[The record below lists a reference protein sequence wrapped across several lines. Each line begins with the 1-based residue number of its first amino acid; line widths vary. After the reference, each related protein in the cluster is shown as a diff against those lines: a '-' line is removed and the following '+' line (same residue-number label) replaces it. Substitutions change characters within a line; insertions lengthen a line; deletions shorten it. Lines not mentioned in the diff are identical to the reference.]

1 LLADLFKTLNYDF
14 CQLIFF
20 GLDHGGPPVII
31 FVSLLIAFACSFC
44 GSGYINEGG
53 TLNLERF
60 QKYMEKLSAFD
71 FEQFRE
77 TYADLKYFQGKTGR
91 RLGSKERHSVST

>member
-1 LLADLFKTLNYDF
+1 VTERCVKSIDY
-14 CQLIFF
+14 
-20 GLDHGGPPVII
+20 GRPPAII
-31 FVSLLIAFACSFC
+31 SLSLLTAFTCSFC
-44 GSGYINEGG
+44 GAGYINEGG

-60 QKYMEKLSAFD
+60 KKYMEKLSAFD

-91 RLGSKERHSVST
+91 RLGCKERHSVSS

>member
-1 LLADLFKTLNYDF
+1 VVFCPHILL
-14 CQLIFF
+14 
-20 GLDHGGPPVII
+20 GLDQVGI
-31 FVSLLIAFACSFC
+31 LITCFFFAA
-44 GSGYINEGG
+44 GYINEGG

-60 QKYMEKLSAFD
+60 KKYMERLSAFD

-91 RLGSKERHSVST
+91 RLGSKERYSVSKVCLYQNNVVSLK

>member
-1 LLADLFKTLNYDF
+1 L
-14 CQLIFF
+14 
-20 GLDHGGPPVII
+20 
-31 FVSLLIAFACSFC
+31 C
-44 GSGYINEGG
+44 GAGYVNEGG

-60 QKYMEKLSAFD
+60 KKYMERLSAFD

-91 RLGSKERHSVST
+91 RLGNKERHSVSSYDSYPVVP

>member
-1 LLADLFKTLNYDF
+1 MVFCPYILL
-14 CQLIFF
+14 
-20 GLDHGGPPVII
+20 GLDLVDI
-31 FVSLLIAFACSFC
+31 LITCSFC
-44 GSGYINEGG
+44 AAGYINEGG

-60 QKYMEKLSAFD
+60 KKYMERLSAFD

-91 RLGSKERHSVST
+91 RLGSKERYSVSKVCLYQNNVV